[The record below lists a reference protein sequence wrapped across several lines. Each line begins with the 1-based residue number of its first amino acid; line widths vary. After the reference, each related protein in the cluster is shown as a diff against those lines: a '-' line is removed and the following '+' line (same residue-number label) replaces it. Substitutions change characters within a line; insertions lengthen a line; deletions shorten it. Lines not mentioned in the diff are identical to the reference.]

1 MRSTWIIPTLVF
13 LATSFV
19 GLAQRTGTVRLLV
32 DPGHEFEF
40 IVDHQFRMKQREVKL
55 SEGLHAFSVWAPTR
69 VVVDTSFF
77 VIADRTSDLMVHLP
91 LSTEFV
97 QYRKELSAYQT
108 KKRWTRAAPILA
120 MTGGLIWTAVAY
132 DKYNKAAQVLEEDQE
147 LYDINV
153 DPANIRTLK
162 GTTIPAD
169 KEAFKDARNN
179 LYVASAFTVL
189 TGAATWYFFNRTAG
203 WEVPVFED
211 KQKVLFEG
219 LSWMPGK
226 DKGVFMAGLTIHLDR

>member
-1 MRSTWIIPTLVF
+1 MRHARFIVL
-13 LATSFV
+13 LAFHVFV
-19 GLAQRTGTVRLLV
+19 GAAYSQKTGTVRLLV
-32 DPGHEFEF
+32 DPGHDFEF
-40 IVDHQFRMKQREVKL
+40 VVDHKFRMQQREVKL
-55 SEGLHAFSVWAPTR
+55 TEGLHSFSLWAPTR
-69 VVVDTSFF
+69 VVVDTGFF
-77 VIADRTSDLMVHLP
+77 VIADRTSDLVVHLP
-91 LSTEFV
+91 MSTEFV
-97 QYRKELSAYQT
+97 QYRKELGAFQT

-132 DKYNKAAQVLEEDQE
+132 DKYNKAAQVLDEDQA

-162 GTTIPAD
+162 GATIPAD

-179 LYVASAFTVL
+179 LYMASAFTVL

-211 KQKVLFEG
+211 KEKILFEG
-219 LSWMPGK
+219 LSWSPGK
-226 DKGVFMAGLTIHLDR
+226 GQGVFMAGLTIHLDR